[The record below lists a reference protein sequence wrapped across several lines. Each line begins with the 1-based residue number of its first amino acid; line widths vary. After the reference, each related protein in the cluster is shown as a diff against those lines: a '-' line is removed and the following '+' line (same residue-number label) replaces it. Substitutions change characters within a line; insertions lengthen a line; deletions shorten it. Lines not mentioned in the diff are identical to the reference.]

1 MIQKN
6 SLEDEIKKLKEEKEL
21 NEEKKLDNEKNEL
34 IRLKNILLNVNN
46 NNNGITQHK
55 MKVHLRH
62 TQDWSYGIKYN
73 ILQNKPQSREGTCS
87 PGVIE
92 GIFPKYKIPYIKK
105 IDIMNVKNTLTIIGQ
120 ETKPAGNSR
129 NISVDINGN
138 LWNETP
144 YHNRMGAN
152 VTWDSYIDIIILFE
166 NKEVNVNWSLFDK
179 NKPEYQNLSAHDL
192 AREFYRSQHPDVAER
207 ARNDS
212 KFRNIIDC
220 FLGFPNQNL
229 CIRR

>member
-1 MIQKN
+1 MEQ
-6 SLEDEIKKLKEEKEL
+6 
-21 NEEKKLDNEKNEL
+21 
-34 IRLKNILLNVNN
+34 V
-46 NNNGITQHK
+46 
-55 MKVHLRH
+55 
-62 TQDWSYGIKYN
+62 
-73 ILQNKPQSREGTCS
+73 
-87 PGVIE
+87 
-92 GIFPKYKIPYIKK
+92 
-105 IDIMNVKNTLTIIGQ
+105 
-120 ETKPAGNSR
+120 
-129 NISVDINGN
+129 
-138 LWNETP
+138 
-144 YHNRMGAN
+144 
-152 VTWDSYIDIIILFE
+152 E